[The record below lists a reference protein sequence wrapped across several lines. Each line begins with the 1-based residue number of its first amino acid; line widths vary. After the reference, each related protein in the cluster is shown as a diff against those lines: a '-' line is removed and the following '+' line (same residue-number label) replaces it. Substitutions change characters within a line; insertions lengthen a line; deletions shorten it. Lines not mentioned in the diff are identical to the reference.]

1 MTVRHKVVLNAAS
14 PNVQAVLKMT
24 KGDTSSHDIYVT
36 LRNGAENVTFDGTES
51 AYLHAKKP
59 DGTTSVMSGVLYA
72 HDGAYPDQ
80 IVFTLTQLT
89 LAATGRVQLRVV
101 IDSIDGAELF
111 SPVMAVDV
119 AANPALD
126 NDITSQSEYTALT
139 NAKLDAEAWAKG
151 TKNGVAV
158 SAGADQYHKNSK
170 YYSEQAASSA
180 SDANTRA
187 TAAGSSAATAE
198 AYAKGT
204 VSGEAVSSG
213 ATGYN
218 DNAKYYAEQA
228 AASAAAASGSS
239 SGASGEAAEAEAWA
253 VGKKNGTDVGSNA
266 DQYQNNAKYY
276 AEQAASSASDANT
289 RATAAGSSA
298 ATAEAY
304 AKGTVSGEAV
314 SSGATGYHDNAKY
327 YAEQAAASATAAS
340 GSASTAGTKAEDAEA
355 WAVGKKSGVD
365 VSSGADQYH
374 NNAKY
379 HSDAAAGSASTAGS
393 KAEDAEAWAIG
404 KKNGVDVESTADQ
417 YNNNAKYHAQQAA
430 ASATA
435 AAQSAAAA
443 ASGVKYIGA
452 VNYYSSLPSNPS
464 PGDAY
469 TVKYKGTSGSD
480 PDGREYSWGNYEGT
494 YQWIE
499 LGVSYQSKQAASA
512 GTDES
517 LVTTGEKY
525 NWNNKQDALSEGAG
539 IGISS
544 GVVSFKAS
552 TISGY
557 DATKVQAL
565 INDEGT
571 AKWTEGTSY
580 SQLNNAQYG
589 GNE

>member
-170 YYSEQAASSA
+170 YYS
-180 SDANTRA
+180 
-187 TAAGSSAATAE
+187 
-198 AYAKGT
+198 
-204 VSGEAVSSG
+204 
-213 ATGYN
+213 
-218 DNAKYYAEQA
+218 
-228 AASAAAASGSS
+228 
-239 SGASGEAAEAEAWA
+239 
-253 VGKKNGTDVGSNA
+253 
-266 DQYQNNAKYY
+266 
-276 AEQAASSASDANT
+276 EQAASSASDANT